1 MKQMKLFAITNRAIF
16 PIQMIFLLNSCGIA
30 LWIPRIP
37 DVKANLGL
45 SLLEISLGFFAMP
58 AGTILGFMA
67 APAVIKRLGQ
77 RLASAY
83 VGALFLVVFILP
95 SFAWNLPSLALALF
109 VSGLSVATIEVAMNA
124 KASQIQEQSGQ
135 NIMSRCHGFWSI
147 GSTLGALT
155 GGLFAQAGF
164 SFASQQL
171 IVEPILAAAT
181 IWFGFQL
188 QADVAKQESSG
199 PSFSLPSAAILAL
212 CLMPLGCMLAEG
224 AMMEWSAIFAR
235 EVILASPWLTAVTF
249 ATFAMAMAVGR
260 LTGDWVTHA
269 FGMRRTLVV
278 SALLSCLG
286 LLVFATAGRLGVAI
300 PAAAVVGLG
309 VANVYPIA
317 MTLAG
322 RFPGQQAENGV
333 ASVAFVAFTAFLVG
347 PPVIGSIG
355 HILGLPFALALIAP
369 VGLLPVFLLWS
380 GRLKVA

>member
-1 MKQMKLFAITNRAIF
+1 MKLFAITNRAIF
-16 PIQMIFLLNSCGIA
+16 PIQMMFLLNSFGIA

-37 DVKANLGL
+37 DVKAALGL
-45 SLLEISLGFFAMP
+45 SMLEISLGFFAMP

-67 APAVIKRLGQ
+67 APMIIKHLGQ

-83 VGALFLVVFILP
+83 VGALFLMVFILP

-124 KASQIQEQSGQ
+124 KASQIQEESGHR
-135 NIMSRCHGFWSI
+135 IMSRCHGFWSI

-164 SFASQQL
+164 GFASQQM
-171 IVEPILAAAT
+171 IVEPLLAAAT
-181 IWFGFQL
+181 IWFGLKL
-188 QADVAKQESSG
+188 QADAAKEETSG
-199 PSFSLPSAAILAL
+199 PSFSLPSVAILAL
-212 CLMPLGCMLAEG
+212 CIMPLGCMLTEG

-249 ATFAMAMAVGR
+249 AAFAMAMAVGR
-260 LTGDWVTHA
+260 LTGDWVTHS
-269 FGMRRTLVV
+269 FGMRRTLIV
-278 SALLSCLG
+278 SALLSFAG
-286 LLVFATAGRLGVAI
+286 LLAFATAGQLGVAI

-322 RFPGQQAENGV
+322 QVPGQQAEKSV

-347 PPVIGSIG
+347 PPVIGSIAQV
-355 HILGLPFALALIAP
+355 LGLPFALALVAP
-369 VGLLPVFLLWS
+369 VGLLPIFLLWS
-380 GRLKVA
+380 GRLKIA

>member
-1 MKQMKLFAITNRAIF
+1 MKLIAITNRTIF
-16 PIQMIFLLNSCGIA
+16 PIQMIFLLNSFGIA

-37 DVKANLGL
+37 DVKSALSL

-67 APAVIKRLGQ
+67 APFVIRHLGQ

-83 VGALFLVVFILP
+83 IGALFLVVFILP

-124 KASQIQEQSGQ
+124 KASQIQEESGQ
-135 NIMSRCHGFWSI
+135 HIMSRCHGFWSI

-164 SFASQQL
+164 GFASQQL
-171 IVEPILAAAT
+171 IMEPLLAAAT
-181 IWFGFQL
+181 IWFGLQL
-188 QADVAKQESSG
+188 RSDAAKQKTSG
-199 PSFSLPSAAILAL
+199 PAFSLPSASILAL
-212 CLMPLGCMLAEG
+212 CLMPVGCMLTEG

-249 ATFAMAMAVGR
+249 ATFASAMAFGR
-260 LTGDWVTHA
+260 LTGDWVTHT
-269 FGMRRTLVV
+269 FGMRRTLLV
-278 SALLSCLG
+278 SALLSFAG

-300 PAAAVVGLG
+300 PAAAIVGLG

-322 RFPGQQAENGV
+322 RLPGQQAEKSV

-347 PPVIGSIG
+347 PPVIGSIAQV
-355 HILGLPFALALIAP
+355 LGLPFALALIAP
-369 VGLLPVFLLWS
+369 VGLLPIYLLWS
-380 GRLKVA
+380 GRLKIA